1 MKLKDLILFLEEIA
15 PLNYQESYDNSGLI
29 VGSADQV
36 VNTALISLDCTEA
49 VVDEAITKG
58 CDVIISH
65 HPIVFKGLKKFNGSN
80 YVERVIIKAIQNN
93 VAIYAIHTNL
103 DNIIHGVNAKIC
115 EKIGLKNCQI
125 LSPKPSLLKKLVFF
139 VPQKEAEKVKEQV
152 FIAGAGNIGNYSEC
166 SFNTQG
172 IGTFKPN
179 DQAKPFVG
187 ATNQLHQEEE
197 IRVEMIYPAAT
208 EKKIIQALLQSHPY
222 EEVAYDIY
230 SLDNSYQNIGS
241 GMIGELSEEM
251 DGMSFLNL
259 LKQKMD
265 VSVIRHTQILDKP
278 VIKVAVCGG
287 SGSFLLGKAIQAKA
301 DVFVTADFKY
311 HEFFD
316 AEKKIVIA
324 DIGHFESEQFTQDLL
339 LEIIMKK
346 FPNFAVRLTEN
357 NTNPIKYLS

>member
-1 MKLKDLILFLEEIA
+1 MILKDLILFLEEIA
-15 PLNYQESYDNSGLI
+15 PLNYQETYDNSGLI
-29 VGSADQV
+29 VGANDQV
-36 VNTALISLDCTEA
+36 INNALISLDCTEA

-58 CDVIISH
+58 FEVIISH
-65 HPIVFKGLKKFNGSN
+65 HPIVFKGLKRFNGSN

-93 VAIYAIHTNL
+93 IAIYAIHTNL
-103 DNIIHGVNAKIC
+103 DSVIDGVNAKIC

-139 VPQKEAEKVKEQV
+139 VPQKEAEKVKEEV
-152 FIAGAGNIGNYSEC
+152 FNAGAGNIGNYSEV
-166 SFNTQG
+166 SFNAHG
-172 IGTFKPN
+172 LGTFKPN

-187 ATNQLHQEEE
+187 AINQLHQEEE
-197 IRVEMIYPAAT
+197 IRVEMVFPAFA
-208 EKKIIQALLQSHPY
+208 EKKIIMALLNAHPY

-230 SLDNSYQNIGS
+230 SLANSHQNVGS
-241 GMIGELSEEM
+241 GMIGELPEEM
-251 DGMSFLNL
+251 DGLSFLNL
-259 LKQKMD
+259 LKHKMN
-265 VSVIRHTQILDKP
+265 VSVIRHTQIVKKP
-278 VIKVAVCGG
+278 VKKIAVCGG
-287 SGSFLLGKAIQAKA
+287 SGSFLLSKAIKAGA

-316 AEKKIVIA
+316 AEEKIVIA

-339 LEIIMKK
+339 LEIITKK